1 MISTSRIWLY
11 AEAQNLR
18 CYMSEASSA
27 KGIKLTIED
36 VSIGFNLVQTHVE
49 ELMDFILTKKC
60 SMFC

>member
-1 MISTSRIWLY
+1 
-11 AEAQNLR
+11 
-18 CYMSEASSA
+18 MSEASSA

-60 SMFC
+60 SMFCLEKLIKQGISSIKYKIEV

>member
-1 MISTSRIWLY
+1 
-11 AEAQNLR
+11 
-18 CYMSEASSA
+18 MSEASSA